1 MPSIGI
7 SQIIKIPNSFSK
19 LWKNNFIVSSLGS
32 KSLYRIK
39 FNDKYSKVQ
48 FIEKI
53 FVGER
58 IRDLIVLEDKKTI
71 LLALEN
77 SYGEMMSIKAK

>member
-1 MPSIGI
+1 MRYYFYKKKHKKFGFEEPIYSFVPSIGI

-53 FVGER
+53 FIGER
-58 IRDLIVLEDKKTI
+58 IRDLLF
-71 LLALEN
+71 
-77 SYGEMMSIKAK
+77 